1 MKTLDFKHYISLVL
15 IALAVVMVS
24 CSDSDNNAP
33 EASIEENT
41 IDFTINF
48 EGDNGEALSSQ
59 GDLSQFVT
67 VKYKGVTYAVVEGK
81 REAGKI
87 GFNLITDNDG
97 KKQLVFGGIDGTK
110 EVENEKILIDCANGT
125 TNEITFSNK
134 KVVGRSGEDFVR
146 TYSFNGQPLESPDV
160 ICPFEYNSYLA
171 TEQINGGVFNYL
183 IKIKMLDKSG
193 NDLLADDKFRIMV
206 KEGTTFTFR
215 GVTSPIV
222 AVDKIYTDPNGYN
235 LEGLQEWQNNWE
247 EYKKKTKY
255 KLKIETEKKKD
266 GTTDAIVA
274 FGYFSTIY
282 FYRDQEL
289 VINWFDGSKDVVKFT
304 LIFMPK
310 YFTDPTYSSYNPEA
324 PQQEF
329 NMTCNGEEVTYG
341 TVPPKHITLQFTI
354 NKTFDWWE

>member
-1 MKTLDFKHYISLVL
+1 MKPRRIFSLVL
-15 IALAVVMVS
+15 IAFAMGFVS

-67 VKYKGVTYAVVEGK
+67 VKYKGVTYAVVEGE

-146 TYSFNGQPLESPDV
+146 TYSFNGQPIESPEV
-160 ICPFEYNSYLA
+160 VCTFHRNGFLVPM
-171 TEQINGGVFNYL
+171 NGGTGSYV
-183 IKIKMLDKSG
+183 IKFKMIDESG
-193 NDLLADDKFRIMV
+193 NNLLTDEKFRNKV
-206 KEGTTFTFR
+206 KGGTSFTFR

-222 AVDKIYTDPNGYN
+222 DVDKIYINPDGYN
-235 LEGLQEWQNNWE
+235 PEGLQEKLDAYE
-247 EYKKKTKY
+247 KKTKY
-255 KLKIETEKKKD
+255 KLKIETEKKND

-274 FGYFSTIY
+274 FGPFSTFFI
-282 FYRDQEL
+282 YRDQEL
-289 VINWFDGSKDVVKFT
+289 VVNWFDGSKDIVQFT
-304 LIFMPK
+304 LLYMPK
-310 YFTDPTYSSYNPEA
+310 YFTDPTSSYYNPEA
-324 PQQEF
+324 PLQEL
-329 NMTCNGEEVTYG
+329 NVTCNGKT
-341 TVPPKHITLQFTI
+341 ITEGYPSIPVYTMQFTI
-354 NKTFDWWE
+354 KKTFDWKE